1 MSYTPKIYDCFT
13 LRDELD
19 VLELRL
25 NILDGVVDKFVI
37 CEANKTFTNQDK
49 PYNYHNNRSRFEKW
63 ADKII
68 YLPIEL
74 EDEGLDFETKDT
86 SYNPTSAAWQF
97 EFQQRSALIYG
108 LNQIKPNDLIMLG
121 DIDEIPNPKD
131 VLNIKTPTICVM
143 DFYYYYVNNKSIG
156 PRDNHWLGTAIINKG
171 ILDQLSSL
179 QELRN
184 IRHTLQPIKSGW
196 HLSYLG
202 GKEMIKNKIQ
212 SFSHTEYNDEKF
224 YGDENISNCL
234 NTGKDIFNRVGMNF
248 SLVNIQDEYPSEI
261 LEIILKYPNFIYDPQ
276 RHY

>member
-1 MSYTPKIYDCFT
+1 MNYTPKIYDCFT